1 MRSAVSPVRTTP
13 HVLFICGSLNQ
24 TTQMLAVAGEL
35 SGVAAHFTPYYGDDG
50 VELLR
55 RAGLIEF
62 SIAGNKA
69 RERCL
74 GLLYEHRVDVDLRAR
89 DRRYDLVVTCS
100 DLVVPRNVRGGRLV
114 AVQEGMLDPV
124 PPLVTSLV
132 KRYRFLPRW
141 LAGTAAAGL
150 SGLYDRF
157 CAASEGFRDLLVK
170 NGAPPERVI
179 VTGIPNYDDCQRFR
193 DNAFPHHGYVLV
205 CTSDARETR
214 KRDDRTTFLRG
225 VLAIA
230 QGRPLIFK
238 LHPNENVERATREI
252 RQIAPQ
258 ALVIA
263 SGNVEEMIA
272 NCDEF
277 ITQFS
282 STVFVALALG
292 KPVYSYYDAA
302 WLRRL
307 LPDQNRSAAKN
318 IARVCEDVLSQAP
331 RQLAVS

>member
-1 MRSAVSPVRTTP
+1 
-13 HVLFICGSLNQ
+13 
-24 TTQMLAVAGEL
+24 
-35 SGVAAHFTPYYGDDG
+35 
-50 VELLR
+50 
-55 RAGLIEF
+55 
-62 SIAGNKA
+62 
-69 RERCL
+69 
-74 GLLYEHRVDVDLRAR
+74 
-89 DRRYDLVVTCS
+89 
-100 DLVVPRNVRGGRLV
+100 
-114 AVQEGMLDPV
+114 MLDPA
-124 PPLVTSLV
+124 PPLITSLV

-170 NGAPPERVI
+170 NGAPAERVV
-179 VTGIPNYDDCQRFR
+179 VTGMPNYDDCQRFR
-193 DNAFPHHGYVLV
+193 DNRFPHHGYVLV
-205 CTSDARETR
+205 CTSDARETK
-214 KRDDRTTFLRG
+214 KRDDRQAFLRG

-252 RQIAPQ
+252 RQAAPS
-258 ALVIA
+258 AMIVA

-277 ITQFS
+277 ITQYS
-282 STVFVALALG
+282 STAFVALALG

-302 WLRRL
+302 LLRRL

-318 IARVCEDVLSQAP
+318 IASVCEEVLESEPAP
-331 RQLAVS
+331 KAVTEEPARSSSPPRR